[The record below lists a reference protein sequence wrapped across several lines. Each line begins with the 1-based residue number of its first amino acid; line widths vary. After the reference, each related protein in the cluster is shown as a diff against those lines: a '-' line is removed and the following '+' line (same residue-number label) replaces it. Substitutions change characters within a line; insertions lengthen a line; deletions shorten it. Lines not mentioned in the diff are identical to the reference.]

1 MLAGESSGNWAAA
14 SEHVKSSDKV
24 TDEIMNPRSQP
35 MKRLT
40 LTLLAGCLLLAV
52 GGAFDSEPKSDER
65 KQDWPAYGG
74 APENNHY
81 SPLTQINRGN
91 VKKLELAWSF
101 DTQEEGVL
109 QTSPIVVDGV
119 LYGITPTQKIFAL
132 DAATGNLLWKF
143 DSGIRGTQ
151 PDRGLAYWSGDRA
164 SEAHK
169 NAPRILVG
177 VMNFL
182 YALDA
187 ATGKPIPSFGR
198 DGRIDLRENLG
209 REPAAA
215 QSISM
220 TSPGIVYKDLIIV
233 GGRNPETLPAPP
245 GDVRA
250 FDVRT
255 GQMRWSFHTIPRP
268 AEFGYDTWPKDAW
281 KTSGAANNWAGF
293 ALDEKRGIVYI
304 PTGSAAFDFYGADR
318 IGDDLFADC
327 LLALN
332 AETGERIW
340 HFQGVRHDLW
350 DRDFPSPPALLTV
363 TRDGKQIDAVAQTTK
378 QGFVYLFDRTN
389 GKPLFPIEYHEYPPS
404 TVPGEVAAAQQP
416 LPTKPAPFARQRL
429 TEDILTTRT
438 LESHQWAVDAFRKFR
453 SEGQFVPFS
462 FGKDTV
468 IFPGFDGGAEWGG
481 PAVDAETGIIY
492 INANDVAWTGALA
505 PNTGEHS
512 PRGIYMSQCSV
523 CHGETMAG
531 SPPALPSLIGV
542 GTRLTPAQ
550 IAATIKNG
558 KGRMP
563 GFPNLSDDEASAL
576 IGYLTSGENKE
587 MASSGETL
595 LAMKY
600 RFTGYKK
607 FLDAEGYPAI
617 APPWG
622 TLNAINLNTGEYVW
636 KVPLGEYPE
645 LAAQVQT
652 NPALKNTGTENYG
665 GPVVTAGGL
674 LFIGATNFDKKF
686 RAFDKA
692 TGELLWEF
700 TLPFAGNATP
710 ATYEVNGRQFVVIA
724 AGGGKDPKSKPGGV
738 YVAFALPKS
747 QPDNAPRS
755 PAPK

>member
-1 MLAGESSGNWAAA
+1 
-14 SEHVKSSDKV
+14 
-24 TDEIMNPRSQP
+24 MNSRPWRINRS
-35 MKRLT
+35 T
-40 LTLLAGCLLLAV
+40 ATLLAGCLLLAA
-52 GGAFDSEPKSDER
+52 GARFSAAAQHDEQEKKR
-65 KQDWPAYGG
+65 DWPAYGG

-81 SPLTQINRGN
+81 SALTQINRGN
-91 VKKLELAWSF
+91 VKQLAVAWSF

-109 QTSPIVVDGV
+109 QASPIVVDGV

-132 DAATGNLLWKF
+132 DAATGSLLWKF

-151 PDRGLAYWSGDRA
+151 PDRGLAYWSDGKDSEGEVHKTKKDR
-164 SEAHK
+164 
-169 NAPRILVG
+169 RILVG

-187 ATGKPIPSFGR
+187 ATGLPIPSFGH

-220 TSPGIVYKDLIIV
+220 TSPGVVYKDLIIV

-255 GQMRWSFHTIPRP
+255 GQLRWSFHTIPRP
-268 AEFGYDTWPKDAW
+268 GEFGYDTWPKDAW

-293 ALDEKRGIVYI
+293 ALDSKRGIVYV

-318 IGDDLFADC
+318 LGDDLFANS

-350 DRDFPSPPALLTV
+350 DRDFPSPPVLLTV
-363 TRDGKQIDAVAQTTK
+363 MRDGKKIDAVAQTTK

-389 GKPLFPIEYHEYPPS
+389 GKPLFPIEYQAYPAS
-404 TVPGEVAAAQQP
+404 TMPDEIAAAQQP
-416 LPTKPAPFARQRL
+416 LPTKPAPFSRQRL
-429 TEDILTTRT
+429 TEDMLTTRT
-438 LESHQWAVDAFRKFR
+438 PESHQWAVETFRQFR
-453 SEGQFVPFS
+453 SAGQFVPFS
-462 FGKDTV
+462 VGKDTV

-481 PAVDAETGIIY
+481 PAVDAETGVIY

-512 PRGIYMSQCSV
+512 PQALYLSQCSI
-523 CHGETMAG
+523 CHGEKMAG

-542 GTRLTPAQ
+542 GARLTAAQ

-563 GFPNLSDDEASAL
+563 GFPNLTDDEASAL

-587 MASSGETL
+587 MASSGETR

-600 RFTGYKK
+600 RFTGYRK
-607 FLDAEGYPAI
+607 FLDPEGYPAI

-636 KVPLGEYPE
+636 KIPLGEYPE
-645 LAAQVQT
+645 LAA
-652 NPALKNTGTENYG
+652 AGMKNTGTENYG

-674 LFIGATNFDKKF
+674 VFIGATNFDKKF

-738 YVAFALPKS
+738 YVAFALPKES
-747 QPDNAPRS
+747 LPGESKTAPAARG
-755 PAPK
+755 K